1 MEQAVKDGKRHVQG
15 TSVIALAVEMRHLW
29 PSSGSTCGHQAA
41 IARAQH
47 SKLPTKVLQKLVR
60 LSKRTTAGA
69 DGHPAVSS
77 RYPYPLCNHVSLYS
91 RT

>member
-1 MEQAVKDGKRHVQG
+1 MEQAVKDVKIHVQG
-15 TSVIALAVEMRHLW
+15 PNVTALAVEMRHLW

-47 SKLPTKVLQKLVR
+47 NKLPTSVLQKLVR

-69 DGHPAVSS
+69 DGPPAVSP
-77 RYPYPLCNHVSLYS
+77 RYPYSLRTHGSLYS